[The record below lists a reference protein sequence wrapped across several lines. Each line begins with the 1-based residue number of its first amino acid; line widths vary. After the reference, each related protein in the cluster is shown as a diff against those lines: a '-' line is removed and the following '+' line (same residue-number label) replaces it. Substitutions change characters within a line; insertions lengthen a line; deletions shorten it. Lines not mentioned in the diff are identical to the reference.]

1 MYNVQCIMM
10 NGGCC
15 GGAKFCVSTRTGAV
29 NPCPCEVLLFRYCVP
44 LRVRGSV
51 WPRTHRAFSL
61 RREARYRR
69 GVSIR
74 QAAKRNGGGVL
85 VAFVVVCGRQYRKS
99 HLHSVW
105 RSGEVLTRQGMCERV
120 WQGGVAREGTQAKR
134 NLGLARARELRESV
148 VFENSWLFR
157 GCFCARK
164 TKLKLVSALPT
175 VNFRFFVCI

>member
-1 MYNVQCIMM
+1 MM
-10 NGGCC
+10 NEGCC
-15 GGAKFCVSTRTGAV
+15 GGAKFCVSMRTGVV
-29 NPCPCEVLLFRYCVP
+29 NSYPCEVLLFRYGVP

-51 WPRTHRAFSL
+51 WLRTRRAFSL

-69 GVSIR
+69 EVSMR

-105 RSGEVLTRQGMCERV
+105 RSGEVLTRRGMCERV
-120 WQGGVAREGTQAKR
+120 WQGVAREGTQAKR
-134 NLGLARARELRESV
+134 NLGLARARGLRESV

-157 GCFCARK
+157 GCFCAQK
-164 TKLKLVSALPT
+164 TKLKLVFALPT
-175 VNFRFFVCI
+175 VNFRFLCAFKN

>member
-1 MYNVQCIMM
+1 MSFRRKME
-10 NGGCC
+10 
-15 GGAKFCVSTRTGAV
+15 GAARFRHCRRVSGD
-29 NPCPCEVLLFRYCVP
+29 
-44 LRVRGSV
+44 SV
-51 WPRTHRAFSL
+51 WPRTRMAFSL

-105 RSGEVLTRQGMCERV
+105 RSGEVLTRRGMCERV
-120 WQGGVAREGTQAKR
+120 WQGVAREGTQAKR

-164 TKLKLVSALPT
+164 TKLMLIFALIAVKFT
-175 VNFRFFVCI
+175 FLCAFKN